1 MPARR
6 TKDGA
11 QVARRLL
18 ALAAVY
24 DGATRTEASK
34 IGGVTLQI
42 VRDWVVK
49 FNAPGPDG
57 LVDEKAPRQAE
68 PLPSKCPRQ
77 LALQPL
83 QILRGHPRPSLL
95 RLEQARQHA
104 LENHVHRNARLGLE
118 VITTIG
124 ISPLSPTSRTGSIP
138 SASTRGPTN
147 SGTASKMPSA
157 ASKTFVTSQ
166 VRGSA
171 LRSLRRSRA
180 GAVEGA
186 VWLSKQEDDG
196 IVHQRAHD
204 LHPAPHS
211 RGDLAPKL
219 CSQPPS
225 PASAISPRAL
235 SSASVRRGPNATFS

>member
-1 MPARR
+1 MTGGRTRACPPDEGRGASSAPLAGARR
-6 TKDGA
+6 RL
-11 QVARRLL
+11 RR
-18 ALAAVY
+18 
-24 DGATRTEASK
+24 ATRTEASK

-104 LENHVHRNARLGLE
+104 LENHVHRNARLGFE

-124 ISPLSPTSRTGSIP
+124 ISPLSSTSRTGSSP
-138 SASTRGPTN
+138 SASTRGPYKQRHRIEN
-147 SGTASKMPSA
+147 AFCRLKDFRHIAS
-157 ASKTFVTSQ
+157 
-166 VRGSA
+166 
-171 LRSLRRSRA
+171 SR
-180 GAVEGA
+180 
-186 VWLSKQEDDG
+186 
-196 IVHQRAHD
+196 
-204 LHPAPHS
+204 
-211 RGDLAPKL
+211 
-219 CSQPPS
+219 
-225 PASAISPRAL
+225 
-235 SSASVRRGPNATFS
+235 